1 MDQTLQIGDTKF
13 HVRTAGEGSP
23 LVLVHGFPLDHH
35 MYDDVFE
42 PLAQQHQVIAIDLR
56 GFGRSEGYRE
66 IAPMELFADDIAAI
80 LDALDVT
87 EQITFAGLSMGGYV
101 AWQMWQRHR
110 DRLSRMILLDTRA
123 IADDE
128 VQARARRM
136 AAEAVLSAGMGD
148 VPVNMLPKLLAES
161 TRNHKPEVVTAMT
174 EMILRQDP
182 RAVAA
187 AQRGMAQ
194 RPNVESWLP
203 EITIPTLVI
212 SGEHDVISPPKE
224 MQAFAAQIPGAQF
237 VEIPNAGHMVPMENP
252 EAMCE
257 AVLPFCRDLE

>member
-1 MDQTLQIGDTKF
+1 MNQTLQIGDSSF

-35 MYDDVFE
+35 MYDAVFE
-42 PLAQQHQVIAIDLR
+42 PLAEQHQVIAIDLR
-56 GFGRSEGYRE
+56 GFGKSEGYRE
-66 IAPMELFADDIAAI
+66 MVPMEMFADDIAAI
-80 LDALDVT
+80 LDALDIS
-87 EQITFAGLSMGGYV
+87 EQINFAGLSMGGYIG
-101 AWQMWQRHR
+101 WQMWQRHR

-136 AAEAVLSAGMGD
+136 AAEAVLSAGMED
-148 VPVNMLPKLLAES
+148 VPVNMLPKLLAKS
-161 TRNHKPEVVTAMT
+161 TMEEKPEVVSAMT

-182 RAVAA
+182 RGVAA

-194 RPNVESWLP
+194 RPNVESWLS

-212 SGEHDVISPPKE
+212 SGEHDVISTPEE
-224 MQAFAAQIPGAQF
+224 MKGFAAQIPGAQF
-237 VEIPNAGHMVPMENP
+237 VEIPDAGHMVPMENP
-252 EAMCE
+252 QAMCD

>member
-1 MDQTLQIGDTKF
+1 MDHKLRIGDTSF
-13 HVRTAGEGSP
+13 HVRTAGQGSP

-35 MYDDVFE
+35 MYDAVFE
-42 PLAQQHQVIAIDLR
+42 PLAEQHQVIAVDLR
-56 GFGRSEGYRE
+56 GFGESDGYRE
-66 IAPMELFADDIAAI
+66 IVPMEMFADDVAAI
-80 LDALDVT
+80 LDELDIA
-87 EQITFAGLSMGGYV
+87 EQVTFAGLSMGGYI

-136 AAEAVLSAGMGD
+136 AAEAVLSAGMSD
-148 VPVNMLPKLLAES
+148 VPVNMLPKLLSEN
-161 TRNHKPEVVTAMT
+161 TRHEKPEVAKALT

-182 RAVAA
+182 RGVAA

-203 EITIPTLVI
+203 EINIPTLVI
-212 SGEHDVISPPKE
+212 SGEHDVISPPDE
-224 MQAFAAQIPGAQF
+224 MKGFAAQIPGAQF
-237 VEIPNAGHMVPMENP
+237 VEIPAAGHMVPMENP

>member
-1 MDQTLQIGDTKF
+1 MSQTLQIGDTSF

-35 MYDDVFE
+35 MWDAVFE
-42 PLAQQHQVIAIDLR
+42 PLAEQHQVIAIDLR
-56 GFGRSEGYRE
+56 GFGQSDGYRE
-66 IAPMELFADDIAAI
+66 IVPMEMFADDIAAI
-80 LDALDVT
+80 LDAMDIT
-87 EQITFAGLSMGGYV
+87 EQINFAGLSMGGYI

-110 DRLSRMILLDTRA
+110 DRLSRLILLDTRA

-136 AAEAVLSAGMGD
+136 AAEAVLSAGMED
-148 VPVNMLPKLLAES
+148 VPVNMLPKLLAEN
-161 TRNHKPEVVTAMT
+161 TIRDQPEVVSKMT
-174 EMILRQDP
+174 EMILRQNP
-182 RAVAA
+182 RGVAA

-194 RPNVESWLP
+194 RANVESWLSD
-203 EITIPTLVI
+203 ITIPTLVI
-212 SGEHDVISPPKE
+212 SGEHDVISPPEE
-224 MQAFAAQIPGAQF
+224 MKGFAAQIPGAQF
-237 VEIPNAGHMVPMENP
+237 VEIPGAGHMVPLEAP

>member
-1 MDQTLQIGDTKF
+1 MDQTLQIGDTSF
-13 HVRTAGEGSP
+13 HVRVAGEGSP

-42 PLAQQHQVIAIDLR
+42 PLAEQHQVIAIDLR
-56 GFGRSEGYRE
+56 GFGQSDGYRE
-66 IAPMELFADDIAAI
+66 IVPMEMFADDIAAI
-80 LDALDVT
+80 LDALEVT
-87 EQITFAGLSMGGYV
+87 EQINFAGLSMGGYI

-110 DRLSRMILLDTRA
+110 DRLSRLILLDTRA

-148 VPVNMLPKLLAES
+148 VPMNMLPKLLAES
-161 TRNHKPEVVTAMT
+161 TISQKPDVASTLT

-182 RAVAA
+182 RGVAA

-194 RPNVESWLP
+194 RPNVESWLS

-212 SGEHDVISPPKE
+212 SGQYDVISPPEE
-224 MQAFAAQIPGAQF
+224 MKGFAAQIPGAQF
-237 VEIPNAGHMVPMENP
+237 VEIPDAGHMVPMESP
-252 EAMCE
+252 AAMCE

>member
-1 MDQTLQIGDTKF
+1 MDQTLQIGDTSF
-13 HVRTAGEGSP
+13 HVRTAGDGSP
-23 LVLVHGFPLDHH
+23 LVLAHGFPLDHR
-35 MYDDVFE
+35 MWDAVFE
-42 PLAQQHQVIAIDLR
+42 PLAEQHYVIAVDLR
-56 GFGRSEGYRE
+56 GFGQSDGYRE
-66 IAPMELFADDIAAI
+66 IVSMEMFADDIAAI
-80 LDALDVT
+80 LDKLDLA
-87 EQITFAGLSMGGYV
+87 EQITFAGLSMGGYIG
-101 AWQMWQRHR
+101 WQMWQRHR

-128 VQARARRM
+128 TQARARRM
-136 AAEAVLSAGMGD
+136 AAEAVLSGGMDD
-148 VPVNMLPKLLAES
+148 VPDNMLPKLLAES
-161 TRNHKPEVVTAMT
+161 TRSDKPEVVSALK

-182 RAVAA
+182 RGVAA

-212 SGEHDVISPPKE
+212 SGEHDVISSPAE
-224 MQAFAAQIPGAQF
+224 MQGFAGQIPGAQF
-237 VEIPNAGHMVPMENP
+237 VEIPDAGHMVPMENP